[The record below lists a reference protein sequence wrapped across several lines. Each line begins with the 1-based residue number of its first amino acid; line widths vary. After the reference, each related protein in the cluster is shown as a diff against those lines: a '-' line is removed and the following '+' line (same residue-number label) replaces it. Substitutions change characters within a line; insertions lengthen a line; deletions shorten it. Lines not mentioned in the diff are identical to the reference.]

1 MAFNSIYI
9 SRSISLIMSQGIRS
23 LNVIL
28 MFHSIRVLFIT
39 LQDVIP
45 FIKYYSLCLLQ
56 LAGFL
61 TLPNKK
67 NTFQINLQKNI
78 VFRKS
83 TRKNYSLT
91 GMYNIDFDATDPWR
105 KDSQT
110 ICPSGRFHALNM
122 LPSEERV
129 MTSEA
134 FKRKLNEFDHQC
146 KLNI

>member
-1 MAFNSIYI
+1 
-9 SRSISLIMSQGIRS
+9 MSQGIRS

-91 GMYNIDFDATDPWR
+91 GMYNIDFDATDP
-105 KDSQT
+105 
-110 ICPSGRFHALNM
+110 
-122 LPSEERV
+122 
-129 MTSEA
+129 
-134 FKRKLNEFDHQC
+134 
-146 KLNI
+146 